1 MNIVLFGP
9 PGAGK
14 GTQANNIANEY
25 NLLKISTG
33 DLLRKEIEEKSSLGI
48 QIKSIID
55 KGSLVSDN
63 IIDSLIEKVISN
75 KVYENRIIFDGYPR
89 NLNQAKCLDS
99 LIKKYNQ
106 KISCVLSL
114 KVDLNIIV
122 KRILGRQICSKCS
135 LIFNEFFYPATKINH
150 KCDSKFLQKRS
161 DDTENTIKNRLKAH
175 SDETKPILKYYE
187 NQKLLTNINGM
198 NKIDEIYK
206 EIRPII
212 HSLKTWLCKM
222 YLYK

>member
-14 GTQANNIANEY
+14 GTQANYISDEF
-25 NLLKISTG
+25 NLSKISTG
-33 DLLRKEIEEKSSLGI
+33 DLLRKEIKKKSSLGI
-48 QIKSIID
+48 KIKTIID

-63 IIDSLIEKVISN
+63 IIDNLIEKVVSN

-99 LIKKYNQ
+99 LTKKYNQ
-106 KISCVLSL
+106 KISCVLNL
-114 KVDLNIIV
+114 KVDFSIIL

-135 LIFNEFFYPATKINH
+135 LIFNEFFYPATNKNH

-161 DDTENTIKNRLKAH
+161 DDNENTIKNRLKAH
-175 SDETKPILKYYE
+175 SNETTPILDYYE

-198 NKIDEIYK
+198 SKIDEIYK
-206 EIRPII
+206 EIRLII
-212 HSLKTWLCKM
+212 RSLKA
-222 YLYK
+222 